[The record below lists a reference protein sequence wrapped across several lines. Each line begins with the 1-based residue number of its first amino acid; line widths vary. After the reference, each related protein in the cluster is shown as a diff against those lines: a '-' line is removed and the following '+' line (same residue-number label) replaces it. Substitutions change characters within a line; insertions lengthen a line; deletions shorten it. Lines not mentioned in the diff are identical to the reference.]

1 MNSYPDLFPPPG
13 AAFPWRMAAL
23 LLAGFSGLA
32 LAQWMGLPQTES
44 FAELKA
50 LLLSVLPADLWS
62 ELTHAGDLRVLLCL
76 LSPLLLIRPM
86 LVYALLAAAPAGGLA
101 SVILKRLFQA
111 ARPEEISA
119 GIAYAVEATTTQRYD
134 SFPSGH
140 AMTVFAVLGIFLGSV
155 VGSHVRRIWL
165 IALVLAGSV
174 IALAAMSRVALGV
187 HWPRDVAAGA
197 ILGCLLG
204 RVGISIVRA
213 CAVQL
218 QSHRLNLAVH
228 ALIVVLGFLTLR
240 EAYSDPGS
248 ARLQQLAVLMAA
260 GSLSYRLIW
269 WGGAPRQ

>member
-1 MNSYPDLFPPPG
+1 MNRYPDLYPPPG
-13 AAFPWRMAAL
+13 AGFPWRVAVL

-44 FAELKA
+44 FAALKD
-50 LLLSVLPADLWS
+50 LLLSVLPAGLWS

-76 LSPLLLIRPM
+76 LSPLLLTRPIV
-86 LVYALLAAAPAGGLA
+86 VYALLAAAPAGGLA

-111 ARPEEISA
+111 ARPEETSA
-119 GIAYAVEATTTQRYD
+119 GSAHVLEAAATLRFD

-140 AMTVFAVLGIFLGSV
+140 AMTVFAVLGILLGCVV
-155 VGSHVRRIWL
+155 VGQVRRAWL
-165 IALVLAGSV
+165 IALVMAGSGITLV
-174 IALAAMSRVALGV
+174 AMSRVALGV
-187 HWPRDVAAGA
+187 HWPRDIAAGA

-213 CAVQL
+213 CAAQL
-218 QSHRLNLAVH
+218 QSHRVNLAAH
-228 ALIVVLGFLTLR
+228 ALIVSLGFLMLM
-240 EAYSDPGS
+240 EAHADPGS
-248 ARLQQLAVLMAA
+248 AWLRQLAVLMAA